1 MNRKWNL
8 GFGLVIVAA
17 LFVRIS
23 ANADDTTKR
32 CEKGKTCCPA
42 SAAQTV
48 AEQPVCCAEGK
59 ACCPEGK
66 ACCADAKACC
76 AEGKACC
83 AEGKACCAEGKPCCA
98 EGKPCCAEG
107 KPCCAEGKPCC
118 AEGTNKTACTQD
130 SKSCCADGACTEKCS
145 EKTAACENSCCKDNA
160 NDSSVAKIVT
170 SVQSVLGGNTIPG
183 KVITLLSDSNKGRP
197 RFSVSLD
204 FSLSSP
210 KVETA
215 ACSDKPECQ
224 GATVCAEGDEP
235 CVCQEDHALHVASC
249 PGDVNEGTDELSC
262 ESLVSEV
269 SDIERDILMPSSP
282 PVPFAVSPLGVDVCP
297 SNEGFV
303 HTLDISPSVMKLVT
317 ENAQL
322 RARLEMMER
331 LFEMQ
336 RDMDGKL
343 LEMAMENARLS
354 TLLSQLSQSPS
365 NANSSTVSTTASMPR
380 CTTVALLQSNSRHST
395 PVTNCPAVPQV
406 QLTGAQMDE
415 DSSQSLQLPLRMKID
430 TNELVERVI
439 QAVELKN
446 KEASR
451 K

>member
-23 ANADDTTKR
+23 ANADDTAKR
-32 CEKGKTCCPA
+32 CEKGKTGCPA
-42 SAAQTV
+42 SATLTV
-48 AEQPVCCAEGK
+48 AEQPVCCADGK

-66 ACCADAKACC
+66 ACCA
-76 AEGKACC
+76 
-83 AEGKACCAEGKPCCA
+83 
-98 EGKPCCAEG
+98 
-107 KPCCAEGKPCC
+107 
-118 AEGTNKTACTQD
+118 EGTNKTACTLD
-130 SKSCCADGACTEKCS
+130 GKSCCADGACTEKCS
-145 EKTAACENSCCKDNA
+145 DKTADCGNSCCKDNA
-160 NDSSVAKIVT
+160 SDSSVAKVL
-170 SVQSVLGGNTIPG
+170 SSAHSVLGLDTIPG
-183 KVITLLSDSNKGRP
+183 KVLTLLSDSKQGRP
-197 RFSVSLD
+197 RFTVSLG
-204 FSLSSP
+204 FSVSSP

-215 ACSDKPECQ
+215 ACSDTPECQ
-224 GATVCAEGDEP
+224 VTKVCGEGDEP
-235 CVCQEDHALHVASC
+235 CVCHEDHAQLVASC
-249 PGDVNEGTDELSC
+249 PGDINEGTDELSC
-262 ESLVSEV
+262 EGLVSEV

-282 PVPFAVSPLGVDVCP
+282 PIPFAVSPLGIDVCP
-297 SNEGFV
+297 SPEEGFI
-303 HTLDISPSVMKLVT
+303 HTLDVSPSLMQLVT

-354 TLLSQLSQSPS
+354 TLLAQQSQSPS
-365 NANSSTVSTTASMPR
+365 YANPSTVSTTSAMPR
-380 CTTVALLQSNSRHST
+380 CTTVAVLQSNSRNSAEAS
-395 PVTNCPAVPQV
+395 NCPTVPQV
-406 QLTGAQMDE
+406 QLTGAQMDD

>member
-23 ANADDTTKR
+23 ANADDIAKC

-42 SAAQTV
+42 SATLTV
-48 AEQPVCCAEGK
+48 AEQPVCCAD
-59 ACCPEGK
+59 GK
-66 ACCADAKACC
+66 ACCAEGRACC

-98 EGKPCCAEG
+98 EG
-107 KPCCAEGKPCC
+107 
-118 AEGTNKTACTQD
+118 TNKAACTLD
-130 SKSCCADGACTEKCS
+130 GKSCCAGGACTEKCS
-145 EKTAACENSCCKDNA
+145 EKTAACGNSCCKDNA
-160 NDSSVAKIVT
+160 NDSSVAKVL
-170 SVQSVLGGNTIPG
+170 SSAHSVLGSNTIPG
-183 KVITLLSDSNKGRP
+183 KVLTLLSDSKQSRP
-197 RFSVSLD
+197 RFTVSLG
-204 FSLSSP
+204 FSVSSP

-215 ACSDKPECQ
+215 ACSDTPECHV
-224 GATVCAEGDEP
+224 ATVCGEGDKP
-235 CVCQEDHALHVASC
+235 CVCQEGQAQHVASC
-249 PGDVNEGTDELSC
+249 PGDINEGTDELSC
-262 ESLVSEV
+262 EGLVSEV
-269 SDIERDILMPSSP
+269 SDIERDILMPCSP
-282 PVPFAVSPLGVDVCP
+282 PIPFAVSPLGIDVCP
-297 SNEGFV
+297 SPEEGFI
-303 HTLDISPSVMKLVT
+303 HTMYVSPSLLQLVT

-343 LEMAMENARLS
+343 LEMAMENARLT
-354 TLLSQLSQSPS
+354 TLLAQQSQSPS
-365 NANSSTVSTTASMPR
+365 YSNASTVSTTSAMPR
-380 CTTVALLQSNSRHST
+380 CTTVAVLQSNSKNSAGAS
-395 PVTNCPAVPQV
+395 NCPTVPQV
-406 QLTGAQMDE
+406 QLTGAQMDD
-415 DSSQSLQLPLRMKID
+415 DSSQSLQLPLRMRID

-446 KEASR
+446 KEANR